1 MRSGLPVR
9 ERILDAAVEMASTH
23 GIARLSVG
31 DVARR
36 AGLSRQTVYKHF
48 SSKQVLVAETVRREA
63 TDIIRQVVDA
73 SEEFSDNVR
82 GLSAGIATA
91 LRLTRVHPLLD
102 RLIRTEPESLL
113 PLLTSAD
120 GPVISVARAAVAGVI
135 EARFPDQA
143 SDRRWQAADVIARL
157 LVSYAAGP
165 PDEPPEVLAA
175 TLTEFLTQGM
185 LPSLLPT

>member
-1 MRSGLPVR
+1 MR
-9 ERILDAAVEMASTH
+9 ERILEAAVEMASTH

-73 SEEFSDNVR
+73 SEGFSDNVR

-113 PLLTSAD
+113 PFLTSAD